1 MNGTGT
7 LEPLSTDGSK
17 SFGHAQRISLDEF
30 ANSWSNES
38 DSSQDEG
45 YYVPST
51 SFSQQMAGLDP
62 SLYQGSGDDFCTE
75 ENFDQTSAYMNH
87 LLSVHG
93 FSSNLQFLRADKQD
107 ATRIVT
113 AFYKLLQQHLKDT
126 EYKDEMDLNWRRLS
140 QDYDTTV
147 QNLGTTNSQ
156 LEKTERENSILRS
169 RITALE
175 DELRVDTE
183 KHRHTREEL
192 KSAKAN
198 LQYTKTQYAH
208 EARKKEQEMNV
219 LKDKVQKTIARNL
232 NSTSTASPSITGGI
246 TILNPV
252 PRSLYGKQ
260 HANDAEQLLKE
271 VIEQQQTKEAEI
283 VEENEHLRRT
293 LYTVQVELEGF
304 MKKHSTS
311 KSTVPNLYG
320 LPFDMVKDR
329 IETEIRDTLT
339 LLSNS
344 WDHRPSL
351 EPTISPGEIIVRD
364 QRIDDLQRDI
374 EKMQL
379 ELEDSTLLVQ
389 GAQRMI
395 DNLSSGNFLAGAQN
409 FKLNV
414 DGSEMTLQELE
425 EADAK
430 IRQQREDLAKERKQ
444 FTQACLDLGK
454 QREELQR
461 AKQDFEESKRTFCL
475 DKVVSFLSFS
485 PISET
490 GSVQQEPPLPA
501 NSNAQVS
508 ESNPK
513 KRMATSP
520 PPSFRTFLHGR
531 SVRPKTATSV
541 IDVQDE
547 GEPSREQ
554 EHSRHEEQHD
564 LNEREEEEEEEE
576 VLSRSFSKAKTQHF
590 GKTTTSS
597 TLSAFAKKPPTT
609 VGTQPQKT
617 ATSGSRLGQTYGSSE
632 VTTPS
637 YTSNLKSFKD
647 PEHPSGQ
654 AKASVEEAA
663 KVPTASSFDFDAT
676 WPSNSLFSTVVSK
689 AKAATT
695 SGFGFGSSIG
705 SNAKIPSTSRLA
717 NASTSGASLF
727 GSSSKPTT
735 TETTGAYIF
744 GPRAA
749 TTTLFNPQPSTF
761 DTKLSAENTT
771 GSVLGSGST
780 ADVRKSTDA
789 AKGGAISG
797 SGTAA
802 IFNGTSK
809 DSAIPSGAGTRNRY
823 PASSSSAPSSRT
835 GSTLKSNPAGLSRTG
850 AVGRSKTKAFA
861 TRWK

>member
-7 LEPLSTDGSK
+7 LEPLSTDGGK
-17 SFGHAQRISLDEF
+17 TFDDAQRISLDEL
-30 ANSWSNES
+30 ANSWENES
-38 DSSQDEG
+38 DLSQDEG

-51 SFSQQMAGLDP
+51 SFPQKLAGLDP
-62 SLYQGSGDDFCTE
+62 FLYQGSGDDFCTE

-87 LLSVHG
+87 LLSAHG
-93 FSSNLQFLRADKQD
+93 FSSNLQFFRADKQD
-107 ATRIVT
+107 ASRIVT

-147 QNLGTTNSQ
+147 QNLGTIKAQ
-156 LEKTERENSILRS
+156 LDKSERENGVLRS

-232 NSTSTASPSITGGI
+232 NSTSAASSSIPGGI

-260 HANDAEQLLKE
+260 HANDAEQLLQE

-293 LYTVQVELEGF
+293 LYTVQVELEGL

-351 EPTISPGEIIVRD
+351 EPTISPSEIVVRD

-409 FKLNV
+409 FKINV
-414 DGSEMTLQELE
+414 DGSEMTLQELD

-454 QREELQR
+454 QREELQK
-461 AKQDFEESKRTFCL
+461 AKRDFEESKRTFRL

-485 PISET
+485 PTNWISGTRATTAATITT
-490 GSVQQEPPLPA
+490 G
-501 NSNAQVS
+501 
-508 ESNPK
+508 
-513 KRMATSP
+513 
-520 PPSFRTFLHGR
+520 FYRTY
-531 SVRPKTATSV
+531 
-541 IDVQDE
+541 
-547 GEPSREQ
+547 SR
-554 EHSRHEEQHD
+554 
-564 LNEREEEEEEEE
+564 
-576 VLSRSFSKAKTQHF
+576 K
-590 GKTTTSS
+590 
-597 TLSAFAKKPPTT
+597 
-609 VGTQPQKT
+609 QPQK
-617 ATSGSRLGQTYGSSE
+617 AHG
-632 VTTPS
+632 
-637 YTSNLKSFKD
+637 
-647 PEHPSGQ
+647 H
-654 AKASVEEAA
+654 
-663 KVPTASSFDFDAT
+663 
-676 WPSNSLFSTVVSK
+676 FST
-689 AKAATT
+689 
-695 SGFGFGSSIG
+695 
-705 SNAKIPSTSRLA
+705 
-717 NASTSGASLF
+717 
-727 GSSSKPTT
+727 
-735 TETTGAYIF
+735 
-744 GPRAA
+744 
-749 TTTLFNPQPSTF
+749 
-761 DTKLSAENTT
+761 
-771 GSVLGSGST
+771 
-780 ADVRKSTDA
+780 
-789 AKGGAISG
+789 
-797 SGTAA
+797 A
-802 IFNGTSK
+802 IFQ
-809 DSAIPSGAGTRNRY
+809 DFSAW
-823 PASSSSAPSSRT
+823 
-835 GSTLKSNPAGLSRTG
+835 
-850 AVGRSKTKAFA
+850 AVC
-861 TRWK
+861 

>member
-7 LEPLSTDGSK
+7 LEPLSAGGGK
-17 SFGHAQRISLDEF
+17 SFGHAQGIRLDELT
-30 ANSWSNES
+30 NNWSNES

-51 SFSQQMAGLDP
+51 SFSQKMAGLDP

-87 LLSVHG
+87 LLSAHG
-93 FSSNLQFLRADKQD
+93 FSSNLQFFSADKQD

-113 AFYKLLQQHLKDT
+113 TFYKLLQQHLKDT
-126 EYKDEMDLNWRRLS
+126 EYKDDMDLNWRRLS

-147 QNLGTTNSQ
+147 QNLGTTKSQ

-183 KHRHTREEL
+183 KHRNTREEL

-198 LQYTKTQYAH
+198 LQYTKMQYAH

-219 LKDKVQKTIARNL
+219 LKDKVQKTIAKNL
-232 NSTSTASPSITGGI
+232 NSTSTAASSIPGGI
-246 TILNPV
+246 TVLNPV

-271 VIEQQQTKEAEI
+271 VIEQQQTKEAEM

-293 LYTVQVELEGF
+293 LYTVQVELEGL

-311 KSTVPNLYG
+311 KGTVPNLYG

-351 EPTISPGEIIVRD
+351 EPAISPGEIIVRD

-414 DGSEMTLQELE
+414 DGSEMTLQELD

-454 QREELQR
+454 QREELQKS
-461 AKQDFEESKRTFCL
+461 KQDFEESKRTFRL
-475 DKVVSFLSFS
+475 DKSRKWTSG
-485 PISET
+485 T
-490 GSVQQEPPLPA
+490 GA
-501 NSNAQVS
+501 
-508 ESNPK
+508 
-513 KRMATSP
+513 
-520 PPSFRTFLHGR
+520 
-531 SVRPKTATSV
+531 TAT
-541 IDVQDE
+541 I
-547 GEPSREQ
+547 
-554 EHSRHEEQHD
+554 
-564 LNEREEEEEEEE
+564 
-576 VLSRSFSKAKTQHF
+576 
-590 GKTTTSS
+590 
-597 TLSAFAKKPPTT
+597 
-609 VGTQPQKT
+609 
-617 ATSGSRLGQTYGSSE
+617 
-632 VTTPS
+632 
-637 YTSNLKSFKD
+637 
-647 PEHPSGQ
+647 
-654 AKASVEEAA
+654 
-663 KVPTASSFDFDAT
+663 
-676 WPSNSLFSTVVSK
+676 
-689 AKAATT
+689 
-695 SGFGFGSSIG
+695 GFHC
-705 SNAKIPSTSRLA
+705 T
-717 NASTSGASLF
+717 
-727 GSSSKPTT
+727 
-735 TETTGAYIF
+735 
-744 GPRAA
+744 
-749 TTTLFNPQPSTF
+749 
-761 DTKLSAENTT
+761 
-771 GSVLGSGST
+771 
-780 ADVRKSTDA
+780 
-789 AKGGAISG
+789 
-797 SGTAA
+797 
-802 IFNGTSK
+802 
-809 DSAIPSGAGTRNRY
+809 GTR
-823 PASSSSAPSSRT
+823 
-835 GSTLKSNPAGLSRTG
+835 K
-850 AVGRSKTKAFA
+850 
-861 TRWK
+861 

>member
-1 MNGTGT
+1 MSN
-7 LEPLSTDGSK
+7 DGVK
-17 SFGHAQRISLDEF
+17 SFERAQGISLDEL
-30 ANSWSNES
+30 ANSWGNES
-38 DSSQDEG
+38 DLSQDEG

-51 SFSQQMAGLDP
+51 SFSQKMAGLDP
-62 SLYQGSGDDFCTE
+62 SSYQGSGDDFCTE
-75 ENFDQTSAYMNH
+75 ENYDQTSAYMNH
-87 LLSVHG
+87 LLSAHG

-140 QDYDTTV
+140 QDYDTTA
-147 QNLGTTNSQ
+147 QNLGTTKLQ
-156 LEKTERENSILRS
+156 LEKTERENGILRS

-175 DELRVDTE
+175 DEIRVDTE

-232 NSTSTASPSITGGI
+232 NSTATSSSSVPGGV

-293 LYTVQVELEGF
+293 LYTVQVELEGL

-311 KSTVPNLYG
+311 KGTVPNVYG

-364 QRIDDLQRDI
+364 QRIEDLQRDI

-425 EADAK
+425 EAEAK
-430 IRQQREDLAKERKQ
+430 IQQQREDLAKERKQ

-461 AKQDFEESKRTFCL
+461 AKQDFEESKRTFRL
-475 DKVVSFLSFS
+475 DKVLSFLSFS
-485 PISET
+485 PIPEA
-490 GSVQQEPPLPA
+490 GPVDHEPPPP
-501 NSNAQVS
+501 SVSTAQAP

-531 SVRPKTATSV
+531 SVRPKTAASV

-547 GEPSREQ
+547 GELSRELEQ
-554 EHSRHEEQHD
+554 DRREAEHNA
-564 LNEREEEEEEEE
+564 NEDEEEEEEEE
-576 VLSRSFSKAKTQHF
+576 VLSRAPSKAKTKNF
-590 GKTTTSS
+590 GSSFTPTLNAFTRNVPRNLTTQTQKAATLESRFGQTHDSSEARTPFYTPNAISSKDPERPSEQAKAFVADAAQVPTSS
-597 TLSAFAKKPPTT
+597 T
-609 VGTQPQKT
+609 
-617 ATSGSRLGQTYGSSE
+617 
-632 VTTPS
+632 
-637 YTSNLKSFKD
+637 
-647 PEHPSGQ
+647 
-654 AKASVEEAA
+654 
-663 KVPTASSFDFDAT
+663 FDFDAT
-676 WPSNSLFSTVVSK
+676 WPSNSTFSTAVSK
-689 AKAATT
+689 AKVITT
-695 SGFGFGSSIG
+695 SSGLGSSFG
-705 SNAKIPSTSRLA
+705 SNARIPATSRLA
-717 NASTSGASLF
+717 APSTLGASLF

-735 TETTGAYIF
+735 TKSTSTSALF
-744 GPRAA
+744 DRRPPTS
-749 TTTLFNPQPSTF
+749 TTTLSAQGTT
-761 DTKLSAENTT
+761 DTVV
-771 GSVLGSGST
+771 GRVST
-780 ADVRKSTDA
+780 AEVRKNTDA
-789 AKGGAISG
+789 EKGGAISG
-797 SGTAA
+797 SGAGV
-802 IFNGTSK
+802 ISNNPSQGF
-809 DSAIPSGAGTRNRY
+809 AIPSGTGAGTRNRY
-823 PASSSSAPSSRT
+823 PTTTTSSSASSLASTARA
-835 GSTLKSNPAGLSRTG
+835 GSTFKSKPVSSAKTG
-850 AVGRSKTKAFA
+850 TVGRSKTKAFA

>member
-1 MNGTGT
+1 
-7 LEPLSTDGSK
+7 
-17 SFGHAQRISLDEF
+17 
-30 ANSWSNES
+30 
-38 DSSQDEG
+38 
-45 YYVPST
+45 
-51 SFSQQMAGLDP
+51 
-62 SLYQGSGDDFCTE
+62 
-75 ENFDQTSAYMNH
+75 
-87 LLSVHG
+87 
-93 FSSNLQFLRADKQD
+93 
-107 ATRIVT
+107 
-113 AFYKLLQQHLKDT
+113 
-126 EYKDEMDLNWRRLS
+126 MDLNWRRLS

-147 QNLGTTNSQ
+147 HNLGTIKSQ
-156 LEKTERENSILRS
+156 LDKSERENGILRS

-219 LKDKVQKTIARNL
+219 LKDKVQKTITRNL
-232 NSTSTASPSITGGI
+232 NSTSAAQSSIPGGI

-293 LYTVQVELEGF
+293 LYTVQVELEGL

-311 KSTVPNLYG
+311 KSTEPNLYG

-351 EPTISPGEIIVRD
+351 EPTISPSEIVVRD

-409 FKLNV
+409 FKINV
-414 DGSEMTLQELE
+414 DGSEMTLQELD

-444 FTQACLDLGK
+444 FTQACLNLGK
-454 QREELQR
+454 QREDLQK
-461 AKQDFEESKRTFCL
+461 AKREFEESKRTFRL

-485 PISET
+485 PTPET
-490 GSVQQEPPLPA
+490 GSEEQELPPPPPPPSPPVA
-501 NSNAQVS
+501 TERTA

-520 PPSFRTFLHGR
+520 PPPFRTFLHGR
-531 SVRPKTATSV
+531 SVRPKTATTV
-541 IDVQDE
+541 VDIQDN
-547 GEPSREQ
+547 GEPGQEQ
-554 EHSRHEEQHD
+554 EDGRREDDEQ
-564 LNEREEEEEEEE
+564 EEEEEA
-576 VLSRSFSKAKTQHF
+576 LTRSASKAKTKNF
-590 GKTTTSS
+590 GSSFTPS
-597 TLSAFAKKPPTT
+597 TLSAFAKYEPKTLTT
-609 VGTQPQKT
+609 QTQTP
-617 ATSGSRLGQTYGSSE
+617 GSPFRQTPGSSE
-632 VTTPS
+632 AA
-637 YTSNLKSFKD
+637 KSFYTPNPISSRRD
-647 PEHPSGQ
+647 PKHLSEQ
-654 AKASVEEAA
+654 ANALDDDGAQ
-663 KVPTASSFDFDAT
+663 VPTSSSFDFDAT
-676 WPSNSLFSTVVSK
+676 WSSNSIFSAETSQ

-695 SGFGFGSSIG
+695 FGFSSSIG
-705 SNAKIPSTSRLA
+705 SSARIPATSRLA
-717 NASTSGASLF
+717 APSASKASMFGHSAKPTAMTESTGAQSFEPRVATSTLF
-727 GSSSKPTT
+727 DPRPPATGTTSSAHNTTSSAPGSGLRKTTDTKNDGGSSGR
-735 TETTGAYIF
+735 E
-744 GPRAA
+744 
-749 TTTLFNPQPSTF
+749 
-761 DTKLSAENTT
+761 
-771 GSVLGSGST
+771 
-780 ADVRKSTDA
+780 
-789 AKGGAISG
+789 
-797 SGTAA
+797 AA
-802 IFNGTSK
+802 IISNSASQEF
-809 DSAIPSGAGTRNRY
+809 AIPSGTGIRNRY
-823 PASSSSAPSSRT
+823 PPASSSSASSSSSRVR
-835 GSTLKSNPAGLSRTG
+835 STFKSDSASSSKTG